1 MKTIALFGVSGRT
14 GKPLLDILLKK
25 GYSVQALV
33 RNPKNFAIKHQSLT
47 IHQGNILTPEDVE
60 RTIAGADAVIS
71 VIGHVRGDTQPKN
84 IQTIGAKNIIAAMEK
99 HGVKRLLSL
108 TGGAVPYKDDQPKFA
123 DKAIRFIM
131 NIIAKDTLYDAI
143 AHASVIAKS
152 RTEWTII
159 RGPRLLEKP
168 AQGSYRFGM
177 VGVNGSTSITYPDLA
192 QSIADEL
199 ENGKYIHSMPFVSH

>member
-71 VIGHVRGDTQPKN
+71 VIGHVRGDTQPK
-84 IQTIGAKNIIAAMEK
+84 KPSSRE
-99 HGVKRLLSL
+99 S
-108 TGGAVPYKDDQPKFA
+108 Y
-123 DKAIRFIM
+123 DKAKQHDLWLIS
-131 NIIAKDTLYDAI
+131 LQLC
-143 AHASVIAKS
+143 
-152 RTEWTII
+152 
-159 RGPRLLEKP
+159 GLE
-168 AQGSYRFGM
+168 
-177 VGVNGSTSITYPDLA
+177 
-192 QSIADEL
+192 
-199 ENGKYIHSMPFVSH
+199 